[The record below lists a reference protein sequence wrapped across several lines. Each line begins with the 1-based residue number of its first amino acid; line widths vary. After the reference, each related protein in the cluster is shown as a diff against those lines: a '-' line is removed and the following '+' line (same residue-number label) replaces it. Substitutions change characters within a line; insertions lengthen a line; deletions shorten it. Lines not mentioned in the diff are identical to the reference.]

1 MISFLR
7 GELFYTGFDQ
17 LIIEVGGVG
26 YQVTVHP
33 TDASQLKKGD
43 NVFIHTYLLVR
54 EDALQLYGFLS
65 AERLRLFTYL
75 ISAAGIGPKTA
86 LAISGT
92 VSLNSFVTAVCT
104 GDVSALVQLP
114 GIGKKTAQKLLVEL
128 KDRLMKEE
136 YQGVPVR
143 LEGGIPVVLT
153 EAREALQSL
162 GFIPGEVEDLLQE
175 ALKEK
180 GQEAGS
186 DDLVKYVLQ
195 SIGGKG
201 GK

>member
-7 GELFYTGFDQ
+7 GTLFDTGYDQ
-17 LIIEVGGVG
+17 LTIEVGGVG

-43 NVFIHTYLLVR
+43 NVFIYTYLLVR
-54 EDALQLYGFLS
+54 EDALQLFGFLS
-65 AERLRLFTYL
+65 AERLRLFKYL
-75 ISAAGIGPKTA
+75 ISASGIGPKTA

-128 KDRLMKEE
+128 KDKLMEEE
-136 YQGVPVR
+136 YQGVPVH
-143 LEGGIPVVLT
+143 LGGGFPVVLT
-153 EAREALQSL
+153 EAREALQGL
-162 GFIPGEVEDLLQE
+162 GFVPGEVEDLLQE
-175 ALKEK
+175 ALKER
-180 GQEAGS
+180 GQAAGS

-195 SIGGKG
+195 RIGRKG